1 MYKYPHLRDKQ
12 NLFEALKEGSKGAK
26 WSLKSG
32 ILGAKSRNFGLKKY
46 EPGTNL
52 ERQSGANCRR
62 CSRKCTKDNA

>member
-32 ILGAKSRNFGLKKY
+32 VLGAKSGLLEVKQCELATKI
-46 EPGTNL
+46 
-52 ERQSGANCRR
+52 ERQNGAKRR
-62 CSRKCTKDNA
+62 L

>member
-12 NLFEALKEGSKGAK
+12 NLFETLKQGSKGAK

-46 EPGTNL
+46 EPGTKL
-52 ERQSGANCRR
+52 ER
-62 CSRKCTKDNA
+62 

>member
-32 ILGAKSRNFGLKKY
+32 ILGAKSRNLGLKNY
-46 EPGTNL
+46 GPGTKL
-52 ERQSGANCRR
+52 ER
-62 CSRKCTKDNA
+62 